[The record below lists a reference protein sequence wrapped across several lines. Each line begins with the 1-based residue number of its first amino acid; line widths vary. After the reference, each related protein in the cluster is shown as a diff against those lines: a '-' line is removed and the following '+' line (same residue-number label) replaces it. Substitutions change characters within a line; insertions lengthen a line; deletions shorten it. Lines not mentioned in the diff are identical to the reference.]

1 MELSDELKD
10 RLKALGLAISS
21 VLSDSSEIAEAVA
34 AIKESGYDLFLVLEA
49 TIGLSRNREVSSK
62 LPLPGSV
69 LQTESGEFKLN
80 ITASDKQFLQ
90 ALRIKVDEV
99 SSPEISGP
107 PGERA

>member
-10 RLKALGLAISS
+10 RLKALGLTISS
-21 VLSDSSEIAEAVA
+21 VLSDSSQIAEAVA

-49 TIGLSRNREVSSK
+49 TIGLSRNREDASS
-62 LPLPGSV
+62 LPRSEMVTP
-69 LQTESGEFKLN
+69 TESGEFKLN

-90 ALRIKVDEV
+90 ALRIKVDEI

-107 PGERA
+107 AGE

>member
-21 VLSDSSEIAEAVA
+21 VLSDSSQIAEAVA

-49 TIGLSRNREVSSK
+49 TIGLSRTREESSD
-62 LPLPGSV
+62 LPLPNSIT
-69 LQTESGEFKLN
+69 QTGTGEFKLN

-99 SSPEISGP
+99 SSPGVSGP
-107 PGERA
+107 AGD